1 MKQED
6 HKALNMAVKRVVKE
20 ETAKPLDSC
29 FLSDAREVVMQA
41 DLLLKELE
49 RVSSSIKQAVCAI
62 K

>member
-6 HKALNMAVKRVVKE
+6 HKAVNMAVKRVIKE

-29 FLSDAREVVMQA
+29 FLSDAQDVVMQA

-49 RVSSSIKQAVCAI
+49 RVSNSIKQAVCAI